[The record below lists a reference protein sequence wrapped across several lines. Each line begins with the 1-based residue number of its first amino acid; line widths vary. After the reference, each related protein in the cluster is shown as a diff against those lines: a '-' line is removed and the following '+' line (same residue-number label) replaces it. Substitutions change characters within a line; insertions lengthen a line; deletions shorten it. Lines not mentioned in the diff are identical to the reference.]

1 MGKELNEY
9 LQTVFSINDSAIFLA
24 IVIALIIIVL
34 YAYCAYSFIS
44 ADVSFYNKDKKYKFR
59 TSKLMA
65 LFTEFA
71 PDPIIRINEEGTI
84 LYANGAAREILPNEE
99 LSGKN
104 IRNYFSTLPV
114 NLIELIKNNNL
125 FHISFEI
132 NNKFYE
138 VRFKYL
144 SSLHFVHMYF
154 KDLTE
159 RYLLENELIESQK
172 QLRYL
177 SNHLQNSAEEERKN
191 IAVELHDSIGQNLLF
206 IKLLLQNS
214 NSGQKLKQ
222 IQPRILPALDSTID
236 RLKKLS
242 YQLKPKI
249 LGEVDLPSAIM
260 ALSNDIMNERE
271 IKGEVDF
278 IGPKERFNNK
288 IEISIYRIVQE
299 ALENI
304 ITHSKAKHFSIQII
318 NNENSIR
325 VVISDDGIGFE
336 SSPNPRFQFGL
347 SHIKE
352 RTESLFGTLKIESSC
367 GEGTII
373 MISIPKD
380 HHETIE
386 EKYQTLNS

>member
-104 IRNYFSTLPV
+104 IRNY
-114 NLIELIKNNNL
+114 
-125 FHISFEI
+125 FEI

-373 MISIPKD
+373 MISIPKE